1 MEYIGVMRKIRRSK
15 QRLAREFQEHLVDH
29 QEWLDEAPKRREQAM
44 KNLAKSLMEAAA
56 LADSL
61 GEEER
66 KGNILD
72 FVAKRLLMRKVLTKE
87 RF

>member
-1 MEYIGVMRKIRRSK
+1 
-15 QRLAREFQEHLVDH
+15 
-29 QEWLDEAPKRREQAM
+29 M